1 MLASLK
7 FRKEIKM
14 TNILA
19 SIETR
24 FTETKSACKLYSGAD
39 SATKAGER
47 EVAKLNK
54 DHGTDIECP
63 FIITFVPSQQKFT
76 VVFNFSSWLKNYDN
90 GTYLGWFADR
100 KFFSI

>member
-1 MLASLK
+1 MIASLK

-24 FTETKSACKLYSGAD
+24 FTETKSACKLYSSAD
-39 SATKAGER
+39 SATKTAER

>member
-1 MLASLK
+1 L
-7 FRKEIKM
+7 RKEIKM

-24 FTETKSACKLYSGAD
+24 FTETKSACKLYSSAA
-39 SATKAGER
+39 SATKTAER
-47 EVAKLNK
+47 EVAQLNK
-54 DHGTDIECP
+54 AHGTDIDCA
-63 FIITFVPSQQKFT
+63 FIVTFIPSQQKFT
-76 VVFNFSSWLKNYDN
+76 VVFDFSSGLKNYDN